1 MPAAASAW
9 ILLRRG
15 IEAERMICK
24 LGSVSL
30 HRNDRQSRGKRSL
43 RRRSNDCPPGSLG
56 DLAFVWKLSKPT
68 YIVTVSS
75 GTIRSSYKFVPTF
88 VYTFHVSIY
97 KHTAIRDQCT

>member
-56 DLAFVWKLSKPT
+56 GLAFVWELSKPT
-68 YIVTVSS
+68 CVVTISS
-75 GTIRSSYKFVPTF
+75 GTILLSNSSLKRI
-88 VYTFHVSIY
+88 SGG
-97 KHTAIRDQCT
+97 KHERNLSETTV